1 MAPRRNYTKEQMS
14 KVIDA
19 VGRGMAIATAA
30 KAFSVPRTTL
40 LDKISG
46 RSSLETKMGPKT
58 VLPQHEENILEDCIM
73 SLSDMH
79 YPIKKDELLDSVQHI
94 IQQTKRETP
103 FVNGRPG
110 KKWFSSFLKRH
121 PIIS

>member
-14 KVIDA
+14 KAIDA

-46 RSSLETKMGPKT
+46 RSSLETKMGPNT
-58 VLPQHEENILEDCIM
+58 VLTQHEEKILEDWIM

-79 YPIKKDELLDSVQHI
+79 YSIKKDELLDSVQHI
-94 IQQTKRETP
+94 IQKEEEEKKKS
-103 FVNGRPG
+103 GSEG
-110 KKWFSSFLKRH
+110 KDKSRTTSQKT
-121 PIIS
+121 